1 MAGQG
6 HFTATLSD
14 LDRGLGSLWRSRAIP
29 GWACIA
35 VGVGGF
41 THPFLSSNHIVVAVG
56 FCVLAAGYAASA
68 SSS

>member
-1 MAGQG
+1 MAGQE

-14 LDRGLGSLWRSRAIP
+14 P
-29 GWACIA
+29 
-35 VGVGGF
+35 GVGGF

-56 FCVLAAGYAASA
+56 FCVLATGYAASA